1 MLLFPLSAVGLA
13 HSSTSLGGGFLRA
26 LEWQGPTEC
35 HSLCLLPLPAGS
47 SLAQQSLSTW
57 LEQPIF
63 DSVKHKRK
71 WSQEF
76 YAHIWKN
83 SVCCSTLNGCER
95 GKIEITRTFT
105 QGRARNVMVT
115 KRNNKLRCQ
124 WSTRTESGFFFDGT
138 PVSNCKLLVKW
149 AERRK
154 DDEAINRKGR
164 WVQGCCFD

>member
-1 MLLFPLSAVGLA
+1 MEKVQYSNIFPEAATCDLSTYETLTVLLFPLSAVGLA

-71 WSQEF
+71 
-76 YAHIWKN
+76 
-83 SVCCSTLNGCER
+83 
-95 GKIEITRTFT
+95 
-105 QGRARNVMVT
+105 
-115 KRNNKLRCQ
+115 
-124 WSTRTESGFFFDGT
+124 
-138 PVSNCKLLVKW
+138 
-149 AERRK
+149 
-154 DDEAINRKGR
+154 
-164 WVQGCCFD
+164 